1 MVGTLD
7 DIRAAKEAVGEA
19 QRQLESRGIPYD
31 PKVRVGIMIEIPSIA
46 ILADRAAQECDFASV
61 GTNDL
66 CQYLHAA
73 DRMNPLTETY
83 YQSFSPAMFRTLKL
97 IFEAFTAAGKPVSV
111 CGELA
116 GNPQAAPALAG
127 LGLRKFSMNAS
138 AVASV
143 KRALSH
149 YTLEQCRAI
158 ANQVC
163 QQDTEADVKALLS
176 HPLPI

>member
-1 MVGTLD
+1 
-7 DIRAAKEAVGEA
+7 
-19 QRQLESRGIPYD
+19 
-31 PKVRVGIMIEIPSIA
+31 VRVGIMIEIPSIA
-46 ILADRAAQECDFASV
+46 MIADRAAQECDFASV

-73 DRMNPLTETY
+73 DRMNPQTEAY
-83 YQSFSPAMFRTLKL
+83 YQSFSPAMFRTLKM

-116 GNPQAAPALAG
+116 GNPLAAPALAG

-149 YTLEQCRAI
+149 ATLEQCRAV
-158 ANQVC
+158 AEQVC
-163 QQDTEADVKALLS
+163 AQDTEADVRALLS
-176 HPLPI
+176 KPFVK